1 LINHENS
8 GNILATDSFFN
19 HSLLPTLMQLS
30 PTLSIGQ
37 RIKQLPKLGT
47 ITLAK
52 VMPCGSLQARKLA
65 NGAVMFYWR
74 YSIGKFSARILIGPY
89 DSLAAPKSLSR
100 TKLGYSIQAAL
111 SESQNHAQ
119 QHLLSKSSGG
129 FQRITIDKKRKQVG
143 AAKPDHEV
151 KDTSLKKLLES
162 YCDHL
167 KALGKSSYKDA
178 ASIFKVHVFLPWG
191 KLSLLSANEIT
202 TEQIADILRA
212 VHEKGLQRTSNKL
225 RSYLRA
231 AYQVAQSSKTKAS
244 TPSYFKVF
252 EISSNPAS
260 DTQPDASANKSDK
273 NPLSEAELITYW
285 KIIKNIPESKGAALQ
300 VHLLTGG
307 LRIQQL
313 VQLESSKTT
322 DKAIELIDKKGRAGA
337 TPRSYTT
344 PLVKTAQKSMKNFD
358 LTGLYAFSTDSGK
371 THIANTTLSN
381 WAKQAVGKSIKN
393 FSAKRVRSGVETFLA
408 QKGFSKDWR
417 GRLQSHGISGI
428 QDRHYDGYDYFK
440 EKLEMLEVLEST
452 LKSED

>member
-1 LINHENS
+1 MK
-8 GNILATDSFFN
+8 
-19 HSLLPTLMQLS
+19 PTS
-30 PTLSIGQ
+30 PSIGQ
-37 RIKQLPKLGT
+37 QIRSQPVLSFS
-47 ITLAK
+47 TLAK
-52 VMPCGSLQARKLA
+52 VMPSGSLQARKFV
-65 NGAVMFYWR
+65 NGTVMFYWR
-74 YSIGKFSARILIGPY
+74 YSIGKYSNRILIGPY
-89 DSLAAPKSLSR
+89 DSHASPKSLSR
-100 TKLGYSIQAAL
+100 TKSGYSIQAAL
-111 SESQNHAQ
+111 SEAQKHAQ
-119 QHLLSKSSGG
+119 QHFLNKSSGG
-129 FQRITIDKKRKQVG
+129 FQRITIDKKKKQ
-143 AAKPDHEV
+143 AEMAKPDHEMS
-151 KDTSLKKLLES
+151 DTSLKKLLES

-167 KALGKSSYKDA
+167 KALGKSSYKDV
-178 ASIFKVHVFLPWG
+178 ASIFKVHVFQPWE
-191 KLSLLSANEIT
+191 KLSLLPANEIS

-252 EISSNPAS
+252 EISFNPAS

-273 NPLSEAELITYW
+273 NPLSEVELITYW
-285 KIIKNIPESKGAALQ
+285 KIIKNIPDSKGAALQ
-300 VHLLTGG
+300 IHLLTGG

-313 VQLESSKTT
+313 VKLESSKTT
-322 DKAIELIDKKGRAGA
+322 DKAIELVDKKGRAGT
-337 TPRSYTT
+337 TPRIYTT
-344 PLVKTAQKSMKNFD
+344 PLVKTAQKAMKTFD
-358 LTGLYAFSTDSGK
+358 LIGLYAFSTDNGK

-381 WAKQAVGKSIKN
+381 WAKQVVGKSIKN

-452 LKSED
+452 LLSAN

>member
-1 LINHENS
+1 
-8 GNILATDSFFN
+8 
-19 HSLLPTLMQLS
+19 MQLS

-65 NGAVMFYWR
+65 NDTVMLYWR
-74 YSIGKFSARILIGPY
+74 YSIGQFSARILIGPY
-89 DSLAAPKSLSR
+89 DSVAAPKSLSR

-129 FQRITIDKKRKQVG
+129 FQRITTQKKKKQFDE
-143 AAKPDHEV
+143 AKPDHEIL
-151 KDTSLKKLLES
+151 DISLKKLLES

-167 KALGKSSYKDA
+167 KAQGKYSYKDA
-178 ASIFKVHVFLPWG
+178 ASIFKVHVFQPWG
-191 KLSLLSANEIT
+191 KLSLLPANEIT

-252 EISSNPAS
+252 EISFNPAS

-273 NPLSEAELITYW
+273 NPLSEVELITYW
-285 KIIKNIPESKGAALQ
+285 KIIKDIPDLKGAALQ
-300 VHLLTGG
+300 IHLLTGG

-337 TPRSYTT
+337 IPRSYTT
-344 PLVKTAQKSMKNFD
+344 PLVKTAQKAMNNFD
-358 LTGLYAFSTDSGK
+358 LSGFYAISTDNGK

-381 WAKQAVGKSIKN
+381 WAKEVVGKSIKN

-440 EKLEMLEVLEST
+440 EKLEMLAVLEST
-452 LKSED
+452 LKSKD